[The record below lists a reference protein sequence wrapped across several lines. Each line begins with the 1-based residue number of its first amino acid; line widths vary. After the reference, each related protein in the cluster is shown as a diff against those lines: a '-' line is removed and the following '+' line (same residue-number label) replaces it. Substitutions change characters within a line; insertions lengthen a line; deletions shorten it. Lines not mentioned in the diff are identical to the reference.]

1 MASVNATNARKN
13 LYRLIQDVN
22 ENHEPVV
29 ITGKSGEAVLLS
41 GDDWRAIQETIYL
54 TSIPGMAQ
62 SIRDGMAEPV
72 EHLASE
78 LRW

>member
-41 GDDWRAIQETIYL
+41 GDDWRAIQETISL
-54 TSIPGMAQ
+54 SSIPGMAQ

-72 EHLASE
+72 ENLASE

>member
-54 TSIPGMAQ
+54 TSIPRMAQ

-72 EHLASE
+72 ENLASE

>member
-29 ITGKSGEAVLLS
+29 ITGNRVKPCC
-41 GDDWRAIQETIYL
+41 Y
-54 TSIPGMAQ
+54 
-62 SIRDGMAEPV
+62 PV
-72 EHLASE
+72 MTGGRYRKRSM
-78 LRW
+78 

>member
-1 MASVNATNARKN
+1 MASVNATNARKD

-22 ENHEPVV
+22 ENHEPIV

-41 GDDWRAIQETIYL
+41 GDDWRAIQETIYVN
-54 TSIPGMAQ
+54 SIPGMVQ

-72 EHLASE
+72 ENLTSE